1 LGRDISG
8 RVNIREDNRGR
19 MKRGLKEKGINR
31 ERDTRKRD
39 KSGEG

>member
-1 LGRDISG
+1 
-8 RVNIREDNRGR
+8 

-39 KSGEG
+39 KSGEGLQRSEDYRGEIIEEG